1 MLNTNPDKLYAVKI
15 ITKKKIENTI
25 HMFLRELE
33 IIKSL
38 DHPNIIKFYEVY
50 HDQMFFYIVMEYC
63 DGGELYERICNLRVF
78 RERDVSIIME
88 KLFGALAHMHNKDV
102 THRDLK
108 PENILFEV
116 NFVLLIDS
124 SSMFALNYNF

>member
-1 MLNTNPDKLYAVKI
+1 MLKTNDEKKYAIKI
-15 ITKKKIENTI
+15 ITRQNIANNM

-50 HDQMFFYIVMEYC
+50 HDQLYFYIVMEYC
-63 DGGELYERICNLRVF
+63 EGGELYNRIINLRIF
-78 RERDVSIIME
+78 REKDVANIME
-88 KLFGALAHMHNKDV
+88 KLFGALAHMHNKDI

-108 PENILFEV
+108 LENIIFEV
-116 NFVLLIDS
+116 VHYPNFNLK
-124 SSMFALNYNF
+124 F